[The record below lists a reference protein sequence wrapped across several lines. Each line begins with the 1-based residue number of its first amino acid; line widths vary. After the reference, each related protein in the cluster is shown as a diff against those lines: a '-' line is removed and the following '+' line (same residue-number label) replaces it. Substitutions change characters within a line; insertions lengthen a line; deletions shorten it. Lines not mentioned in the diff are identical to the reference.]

1 MIACGVVRQPQA
13 FFMNTMNLNQN
24 PDILKPFHVREG
36 TAMVERLSEL
46 GEAFVEDH
54 QHLTRGLNNIL
65 KALHRSDLQKAA
77 QMAGELDIVAGPHIQ
92 FEEEVLYAVVA
103 KAEGEEFVN
112 KLYHEHQL
120 GKDALKI
127 LVQSQEGKSNVA
139 QQLTPLIENLEVAL
153 DHVLSCGT
161 LLSHL
166 TNLDEQTQEEMLKK
180 LQECRN
186 QKKRWTKLPDHDVDS
201 K

>member
-1 MIACGVVRQPQA
+1 
-13 FFMNTMNLNQN
+13 
-24 PDILKPFHVREG
+24 
-36 TAMVERLSEL
+36 MVERLSEL

-65 KALHRSDLQKAA
+65 QALHRSDLQWAA

-92 FEEEVLYAVVA
+92 FEEEVLYPVVA
-103 KAEGEEFVN
+103 KECGKEFVN

-127 LVQSQEGKSNVA
+127 LIQYQEGKTHSA
-139 QQLTPLIENLEVAL
+139 QKLTQLIENLEIAL

-161 LLSHL
+161 LLSHM
-166 TNLDEQTQEEMLKK
+166 TNLDEQTQAEMLKK
-180 LQECRN
+180 LQEYRN
-186 QKKRWTKLPDHDVDS
+186 QKKRWTELPAHDAVS
-201 K
+201 E